1 MGHWGFVLMAYGIV
15 WSSILVYVTI
25 LKRRLAK
32 AERDLVAV
40 RGGPG
45 ADRNEK
51 K

>member
-32 AERDLVAV
+32 AERNLVAV
-40 RGGPG
+40 HNRAG

-51 K
+51 E